1 MSAVGVLAAVV
12 LGVSVA
18 LLAAKI
24 VRWRVWLLPRRALVV
39 LALVAAL
46 ATLQAQKGG
55 GPMRSAPVPGGDATP
70 APVMEE
76 SVRVVTNLCCTAIN
90 VSSNEVELVYAWPED
105 YFAAG
110 DILDLFASTNLAA
123 PCEWTWCV
131 DHSIAEGETNW
142 TEQVD
147 LADFAVGTNPPPAAL
162 FFKAVLRVVPDDLR
176 DSDRD
181 GLPDVYEFHNG
192 THPHVPDY
200 ESAPKRVVV
209 DSVPSLAAALAASEP
224 YSVIELVGRTD
235 YDLSER
241 SLAVPEWPVMV
252 WCRDGYATI
261 RSTGALVF
269 VIDKT
274 VNGDSLFK
282 NLHLSLEASGGFQAG
297 FWLGP
302 GWVRNGTNSAA
313 ANFENVYIR
322 MPNAG
327 TEYFGWHYYRANE
340 NVSRFE
346 RCVVNATG
354 SDWAHGIY
362 SYDGPPMEVEGCT
375 FMGFSSSGRNSFGV
389 YLESSR
395 DNVGGMS
402 GETAVGI
409 RNCVFDEGFAN
420 AHCYSF
426 ISSEKGTNYWVWM
439 DNCLVPN
446 GFVSGQDPDEQTAI
460 CHTNAELAA
469 YGFPAEDSPVARM
482 GLGALSVLSPSDVTD
497 RDGDG
502 LTDYAEAYV
511 HGTDPWLRDSDYDGV
526 DDFTELDIDHTD
538 PLNVNSFVRRV
549 AVTLTNR
556 VVYAGVTNYVA
567 FGNSAHGWETNGV
580 VWSSTGAFASNCF
593 DEVSLNGA
601 GYARAYQDLN
611 RNGVY
616 DAVADILLVSPLPVK
631 SLAKVA
637 FSFGDVDGDGVPDK
651 EELDD
656 GSNPYD
662 PKTFKINATFRYT
675 DIDSGRGITNLVMSP
690 SDTTIWDSSKIVRA
704 LVNDVFNA
712 WANVVTTNGFVYV
725 LCLHDKDGDREYD
738 PGTEELTITRLTQH
752 TYKDDVN
759 VEIGDYDDDGIGDGE
774 EELVGTD
781 PYDAKNFKLKF
792 RLDVSNCD
800 CNCGVTNYVTISESS
815 DEWVPSAV
823 VTSFVGYAAVF
834 VHEQIVTNGALYVKC
849 MRDFDGDGAYTPG
862 CDLSYGTK
870 LTYLNNGE
878 RIAFVVGD
886 SDRDQIVDSRELI
899 EGTDPKNSKSFCF
912 NLSATVTGI
921 VAASNGCLAAVAY
934 FGGETNVVY
943 GPSVVE
949 GSHLTV
955 DFGHR
960 STAGGEKPRFRF
972 WEDLNAN
979 GVCDP
984 GERKTELELP
994 VVGHDM
1000 CVTNMMPLGDFDAD
1014 KDGMS
1019 DDWEVTFGL
1028 DPHNANDAK
1037 GDLDGDG
1044 FVNLHEYWA
1053 GTCPTNAAE
1062 NGAGTALYA
1071 ACHAVDDR
1079 IGLVTGTTGDAE
1091 KLFLDYTEG
1100 DPVNT
1105 NLTRCIACWINDID
1119 ISCSSIRNDSSYHYG
1134 DCVTLITPQHVIGA
1148 THVSPTWLDR
1158 GYYFR
1163 ASDGTVFHRKAIAA
1177 ARIGSS
1183 DMFVALL
1190 ESPLPDSC
1198 SPAKLLP
1205 PDYESFIGIG
1215 SLVPLCWQ
1223 NQDKIV
1229 SVQELWTMSK
1239 DLDDRYVY
1247 CRKGTVGDRPVF
1259 HIGARGHDSGNPC
1272 FMLFGSERVLLF
1284 CAHHRQPAYANAPDG
1299 PNLALYAGEI
1309 QNAIDTL
1316 SGDKGMNRYRL
1327 NYIDFSAYQ
1336 KLKYG
1341 TNNTNE

>member
-1 MSAVGVLAAVV
+1 MSVVGVLAAVAFC
-12 LGVSVA
+12 VSVA

-55 GPMRSAPVPGGDATP
+55 GPMRSAPVPGGDATS

-123 PCEWTWCV
+123 PCEWSWCV

-147 LADFAVGTNPPPAAL
+147 LADFAAGTNPPPAAL
-162 FFKAVLRVVPDDLR
+162 FFKAVLRVAPDDLR

-192 THPHVPDY
+192 THPYVPDY

-224 YSVIELVGRTD
+224 YSVIELAGRTD
-235 YDLSER
+235 YDLSGR
-241 SLAVPEWPVMV
+241 SLDVPEWPVMV

-261 RSTGALVF
+261 RSTGTLVF

-282 NLHLSLEASGGFQAG
+282 NLHLSLEASSGFQAG

-302 GWVRNGTNSAA
+302 GWVMNGTNSAA
-313 ANFENVYIR
+313 ANFEDIYIR

-556 VVYAGVTNYVA
+556 VVHAGVTNYVA

-593 DEVSLNGA
+593 DEVSINGA

-616 DAVADILLVSPLPVK
+616 DAAADILLVSPLPVK

-637 FSFGDVDGDGVPDK
+637 FSFGDVDGDGV
-651 EELDD
+651 
-656 GSNPYD
+656 
-662 PKTFKINATFRYT
+662 A
-675 DIDSGRGITNLVMSP
+675 
-690 SDTTIWDSSKIVRA
+690 
-704 LVNDVFNA
+704 
-712 WANVVTTNGFVYV
+712 
-725 LCLHDKDGDREYD
+725 
-738 PGTEELTITRLTQH
+738 
-752 TYKDDVN
+752 DDV
-759 VEIGDYDDDGIGDGE
+759 ERME
-774 EELVGTD
+774 GTD
-781 PYDAKNFKLKF
+781 PYDGKNFKVSFAVEISGVFHTTNNLSVGVF
-792 RLDVSNCD
+792 MNGQMQYGPEVVATNVWTHETDWIVSNGMVSCSFRFWD
-800 CNCGVTNYVTISESS
+800 DADSNGVWNAAETYVDQYFTVKNGRVAVTN
-815 DEWVPSAV
+815 
-823 VTSFVGYAAVF
+823 
-834 VHEQIVTNGALYVKC
+834 
-849 MRDFDGDGAYTPG
+849 R
-862 CDLSYGTK
+862 LSYG
-870 LTYLNNGE
+870 N
-878 RIAFVVGD
+878 F
-886 SDRDQIVDSRELI
+886 DRDRD
-899 EGTDPKNSKSFCF
+899 
-912 NLSATVTGI
+912 NL
-921 VAASNGCLAAVAY
+921 
-934 FGGETNVVY
+934 
-943 GPSVVE
+943 P
-949 GSHLTV
+949 
-955 DFGHR
+955 D
-960 STAGGEKPRFRF
+960 
-972 WEDLNAN
+972 W
-979 GVCDP
+979 
-984 GERKTELELP
+984 
-994 VVGHDM
+994 
-1000 CVTNMMPLGDFDAD
+1000 
-1014 KDGMS
+1014 
-1019 DDWEVTFGL
+1019 WEVTHGL
-1028 DPHNANDAK
+1028 SDNGPKSDEYSDPDE
-1037 GDLDGDG
+1037 DGLI
-1044 FVNLHEYWA
+1044 NLHEYWA
-1053 GTCPTNAAE
+1053 GTDPHVPDGSNT
-1062 NGAGTALYA
+1062 LLS
-1071 ACHAVDDR
+1071 ACTRSVDDR
-1079 IGLVTGTTGDAE
+1079 LVGI
-1091 KLFLDYTEG
+1091 
-1100 DPVNT
+1100 DPPNDTWRFVDFFRNASNGVFVVNT
-1105 NLTRCIACWINDID
+1105 NLWCKGVDLSCVSVWHREEYSYETRGTQTATAVTRRHVL
-1119 ISCSSIRNDSSYHYG
+1119 ISNHWNSNQYRFCDTNGNVFVREHDRRVVIHG
-1134 DCVTLITPQHVIGA
+1134 DTLLA
-1148 THVSPTWLDR
+1148 RL
-1158 GYYFR
+1158 
-1163 ASDGTVFHRKAIAA
+1163 TV
-1177 ARIGSS
+1177 
-1183 DMFVALL
+1183 
-1190 ESPLPDSC
+1190 PLPESIV
-1198 SPAKLLP
+1198 PAKLLP
-1205 PDYESFIGIG
+1205 DDYAGYLTTGKYVPSICVNEMQQVVVGDIESLDTEINGYQHYGKVAATNVVTEFRERIRSSVNIGQSSSPVFLMMGNTPILLLLKHLG
-1215 SLVPLCWQ
+1215 VSPIQWNPTWGPSLPHFV
-1223 NQDKIV
+1223 DKI
-1229 SVQELWTMSK
+1229 Q
-1239 DLDDRYVY
+1239 R
-1247 CRKGTVGDRPVF
+1247 
-1259 HIGARGHDSGNPC
+1259 
-1272 FMLFGSERVLLF
+1272 
-1284 CAHHRQPAYANAPDG
+1284 
-1299 PNLALYAGEI
+1299 
-1309 QNAIDTL
+1309 AIDSWEGAGAYSLDVVDL
-1316 SGDKGMNRYRL
+1316 SEFEPVRSDL
-1327 NYIDFSAYQ
+1327 
-1336 KLKYG
+1336 
-1341 TNNTNE
+1341 